1 MCPQKIEKKVS
12 KIDISFKLQSH
23 ANLDSPIRNSPN
35 FKRYLCDQSPSEIS
49 KSNVQVYKNNI
60 IFYYS
65 VECLQNP
72 YLNSQEMNA

>member
-12 KIDISFKLQSH
+12 KFDISFKLQSH

-49 KSNVQVYKNNI
+49 KSNV
-60 IFYYS
+60 
-65 VECLQNP
+65 
-72 YLNSQEMNA
+72 